1 MLYSVSQKK
10 KKKTCCI
17 LYNSYSYSYAIANFP
32 LQFNKGALS
41 VDIGFFKKK
50 INIVFLFQY
59 GLSIVF

>member
-32 LQFNKGALS
+32 LQFNKRAL
-41 VDIGFFKKK
+41 KC
-50 INIVFLFQY
+50 
-59 GLSIVF
+59 